1 MIASTVET
9 ATPRLVGTSAR
20 APTSRR
26 VAHRTVS
33 ARGRSAVARRA
44 VPDEDRA
51 TSALLRPQHVVC
63 VSFDAVVDATDEM
76 CLVGFEAAR
85 RFWPEKIPGSP
96 DDYADVFR
104 MLAPCLDESSSFEAA
119 LAIRVMAEE
128 NLAERTRF
136 RLALRRR
143 KEERLKAEAALEA
156 EMERAVTDKARER
169 LEEVA
174 VRRAKALE
182 ARRAEYRREN
192 ERMRAGRSTR
202 PLNLREVVAGWD
214 EIKLHASMKFGCA
227 LETNVGWEGLTVQPA
242 GLQAV
247 VNEVREAFS
256 AGDIAL
262 SADDVPR
269 DDEDEGDD
277 DDIGERIEWW
287 RADSADTSA
296 AAAAAA
302 LSPKERWL
310 ASHALHH
317 GAAEFFETCRA
328 EGHVAVVLGGPGRS
342 EALCREVLSH
352 LGVDVAPEPEGSARE
367 DDAWVDG
374 ACHVVGTELGSA
386 RGLAVAALMRERETP
401 RQRWHLVESSLAELH
416 RVASSNLP
424 ETAGFTRHY
433 GSWVPTKH
441 ADRVRAE
448 LRDGVKFIDHGGLF
462 ELVGTTAPASVMDL
476 VGGSGE
482 EA

>member
-1 MIASTVET
+1 M
-9 ATPRLVGTSAR
+9 
-20 APTSRR
+20 
-26 VAHRTVS
+26 
-33 ARGRSAVARRA
+33 
-44 VPDEDRA
+44 
-51 TSALLRPQHVVC
+51 
-63 VSFDAVVDATDEM
+63 
-76 CLVGFEAAR
+76 
-85 RFWPEKIPGSP
+85 
-96 DDYADVFR
+96 
-104 MLAPCLDESSSFEAA
+104 
-119 LAIRVMAEE
+119 
-128 NLAERTRF
+128 
-136 RLALRRR
+136 
-143 KEERLKAEAALEA
+143 
-156 EMERAVTDKARER
+156 TDKARER

-317 GAAEFFETCRA
+317 GAAEFFVTCRA

-342 EALCREVLSH
+342 DALCREVLSH
-352 LGVDVAPEPEGSARE
+352 LGVDVAPEGSAR
-367 DDAWVDG
+367 DDETWVDG
-374 ACHVVGTELGSA
+374 ACHVVGTEQGSA
-386 RGLAVAALMRERETP
+386 RGLAVAALMRERET
-401 RQRWHLVESSLAELH
+401 L
-416 RVASSNLP
+416 VASGALSCLI
-424 ETAGFTRHY
+424 EQSRG
-433 GSWVPTKH
+433 
-441 ADRVRAE
+441 D
-448 LRDGVKFIDHGGLF
+448 DGVHQALRIMG
-462 ELVGTTAPASVMDL
+462 A
-476 VGGSGE
+476 GE
-482 EA
+482 ARG

>member
-33 ARGRSAVARRA
+33 SRGHSAVARRS
-44 VPDEDRA
+44 VPDEDRV
-51 TSALLRPQHVVC
+51 TSALPRPQHVVC
-63 VSFDAVVDATDEM
+63 ISFDAVVDATDEM

-85 RFWPEKIPGSP
+85 RFWPGKIPGTP

-143 KEERLKAEAALEA
+143 KEERLQAEAALEA
-156 EMERAVTDKARER
+156 EIERAVTDKARER
-169 LEEVA
+169 LEKIA

-227 LETNVGWEGLTVQPA
+227 IETNVGWEGLTVQPA

-262 SADDVPR
+262 SADDAPR
-269 DDEDEGDD
+269 DDDDDDND
-277 DDIGERIEWW
+277 DDIGEQIEWW
-287 RADSADTSA
+287 RADPANASAPA
-296 AAAAAA
+296 AAM
-302 LSPKERWL
+302 SPKERWL

-317 GAAEFFETCRA
+317 GAAEFFVTCRA

-342 EALCREVLSH
+342 DALCREVLSH
-352 LGVDVAPEPEGSARE
+352 LGVDVAPEGSAR
-367 DDAWVDG
+367 DDETWVDG
-374 ACHVVGTELGSA
+374 ACHVVGMEQGSA

-401 RQRWHLVESSLAELH
+401 RQRWHLVESSLAELC
-416 RVASSNLP
+416 RVSSSSLE
-424 ETAGFTRHY
+424 ETTGFTRHY
-433 GSWVPTKH
+433 GSWVPAKH
-441 ADRVRAE
+441 ADKVRAE

-476 VGGSGE
+476 VGGCGE
-482 EA
+482 E